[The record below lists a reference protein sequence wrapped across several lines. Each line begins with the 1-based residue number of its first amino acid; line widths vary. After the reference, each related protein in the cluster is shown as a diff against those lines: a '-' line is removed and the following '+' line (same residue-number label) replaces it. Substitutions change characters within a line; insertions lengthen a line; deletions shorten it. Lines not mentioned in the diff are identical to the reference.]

1 MNDKY
6 FIDSNVFIYVFDE
19 TDSEKSTRSVDLIQS
34 AVREG
39 IGYISYQVVQETIN
53 VITRKLGA
61 TAAQTHQF
69 LEDVLVPIWSVNPT
83 DRLYRFGLGI
93 MRRYGFS
100 FYDSLIVAA
109 ALESKCRILYSEDL
123 QDGQIIEKL
132 TIVNPFNQS

>member
-19 TDSEKSTRSVDLIQS
+19 TDGEKRTRSVDLIQS

-39 IGYISYQVVQETIN
+39 IGHISYQIVQETIN

-61 TAAQTHQF
+61 TVAQTHQF
-69 LEDVLVPIWSVNPT
+69 LEDVLVPLWSVNPT
-83 DRLYRFGLGI
+83 DRLYRFGLEI

-100 FYDSLIVAA
+100 IYDSLIVAA
-109 ALESKCRILYSEDL
+109 ALESKCRFLYSEDL